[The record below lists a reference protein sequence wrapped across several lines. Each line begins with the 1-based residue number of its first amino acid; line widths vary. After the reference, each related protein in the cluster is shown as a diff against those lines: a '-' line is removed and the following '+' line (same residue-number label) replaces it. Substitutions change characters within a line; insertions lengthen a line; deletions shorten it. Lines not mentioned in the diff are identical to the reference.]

1 MTCVLSINHFIKRC
15 DRKIIL
21 TLFIYIYIFLA
32 ILKEAERNK
41 LFSLSHLEKGLRISP
56 ELGWG
61 LISGDS
67 MGDGC
72 WGFSPSSILGLRE
85 DLRKDLALS

>member
-1 MTCVLSINHFIKRC
+1 M
-15 DRKIIL
+15 
-21 TLFIYIYIFLA
+21 
-32 ILKEAERNK
+32 
-41 LFSLSHLEKGLRISP
+41 RISP

-85 DLRKDLALS
+85 DLRKDLQPGALPSPNKEAEEPLACKPHGLKCERVLLAQPFRTGDNPEAFVQSSGS